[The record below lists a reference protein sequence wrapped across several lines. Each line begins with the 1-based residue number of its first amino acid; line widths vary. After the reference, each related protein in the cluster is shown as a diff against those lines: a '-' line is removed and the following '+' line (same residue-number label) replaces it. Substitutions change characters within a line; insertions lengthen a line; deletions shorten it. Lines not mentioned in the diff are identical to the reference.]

1 MSRQTPNIPRG
12 FTLIELIMV
21 MAILVLVASVIAPN
35 LRGFGIGR
43 KTNDAGRMILAMAH
57 YARAQSEAEGR
68 IYRLNL
74 DDSTGSAWL
83 TADNGAG
90 GFTAPT
96 NDFGT
101 RYSLP
106 EGVRMSVT
114 VSPQPNA
121 QLNVSANVQ
130 QQTVQ
135 GPALLE
141 GGGAAPNTLMQNQH
155 DPGTTYVEFE
165 PGGRTDQATIHLT
178 DALGHTVD
186 VSCQTETD
194 AFELTSPAEVVR

>member
-1 MSRQTPNIPRG
+1 MNRQASNFRG

-43 KTNDAGRMILAMAH
+43 KTNDAGRMILAMTK
-57 YARAQSEAEGR
+57 YARTQSESEGR

-74 DDSTGSAWL
+74 DESGGAAWL
-83 TADNGAG
+83 TADNGGG

-96 NDFGT
+96 NDFGD

-114 VSPQPNA
+114 VNPQANA
-121 QLNVSANVQ
+121 QLNVAANVQ

-135 GPALLE
+135 GPAPLE
-141 GGGAAPNTLMQNQH
+141 GGGGAPNTLMQNQH
-155 DPGTTYVEFE
+155 DPGTAYVQFQ
-165 PGGRTDQATIHLT
+165 PGGRTDPATIHLT
-178 DALGHTVD
+178 DTLGHTVE
-186 VSCQTETD
+186 VTCQSATE
-194 AFELTSPAEVVR
+194 AFAMTSPGQVSR

>member
-1 MSRQTPNIPRG
+1 MSRQASNFRG

-43 KTNDAGRMILAMAH
+43 KTNDAGRMILAMTK
-57 YARAQSEAEGR
+57 YARTQSESEGR

-74 DDSTGSAWL
+74 DQSTGAAWL
-83 TADNGAG
+83 TADNGGG

-96 NDFGT
+96 NDFGD

-114 VSPQPNA
+114 VNPQANA
-121 QLNVSANVQ
+121 QLNVPANVQ

-135 GPALLE
+135 GPAPLE
-141 GGGAAPNTLMQNQH
+141 GGGGAAQYADAESARSRH
-155 DPGTTYVEFE
+155 DVRAIPARRADRSGHHPSDRYPG
-165 PGGRTDQATIHLT
+165 PHA
-178 DALGHTVD
+178 
-186 VSCQTETD
+186 
-194 AFELTSPAEVVR
+194 